1 MYSDILV
8 LVRTTFEREILL
20 GELMA
25 LKDSL
30 FEPKKGPENILKDEV
45 RVSVANIIRSKLEK
59 GEKLESY
66 IDGLVSTL
74 AGLIEVKFE
83 LPKEPTESQVNLIYD
98 WLSSNVASGVII
110 AYSINPSVLGGAT
123 ISHKGRYYDG
133 SLRTILESTLKEVY
147 SSYA

>member
-66 IDGLVSTL
+66 IDGLVRTL
-74 AGLIEVKFE
+74 DGLTEVKFE
-83 LPKEPTESQVNLIYD
+83 LPKEPTEREIGLIYD
-98 WLSSNVASGVII
+98 WLTTNVPSGAII